1 MKTKL
6 FVFSLF
12 IVIAVFMTGQAS
24 AFELYSK
31 DFKNGGYIPPL
42 FSCLGKDISPE
53 LYWKNPPKDTKSFV
67 LIVEDLDAPGGV
79 FYHWSVY
86 DIPSSVHELKEGTKE
101 YLQGLNDFGNIGY
114 GGPCPPPGKPH
125 RYYFNLYALNISS
138 LGLPK
143 GATIKAIQE
152 KIRSHILGSA
162 FLFGLFKR

>member
-1 MKTKL
+1 MRVWL
-6 FVFSLF
+6 FALF
-12 IVIAVFMTGQAS
+12 FGIGVVGMSEGI

-31 DFKNGGYIPPL
+31 DFTNGGYIPPL
-42 FSCLGKDISPE
+42 FSCLGKDVSPE
-53 LYWKNPPKDTKSFV
+53 LYWKNPPKNTKSFA

-86 DIPSSVHELKEGTKE
+86 DIPQSVHELKEGTKD

-125 RYYFNLYALNISS
+125 RYYFNLYSLNISS

>member
-1 MKTKL
+1 MKTKF

-12 IVIAVFMTGQAS
+12 IVMVLAMTEQAP

-31 DFKNGGYIPPL
+31 DFKNGGYIPPK
-42 FSCLGKDISPE
+42 FTCLGEDISPE
-53 LYWKNPPKDTKSFV
+53 LRWVNPPKDTKSFV

-86 DIPSSVHELKEGTKE
+86 DIPSSVYELKEGTKE

-143 GATIKAIQE
+143 GATIKAVQE

>member
-1 MKTKL
+1 MNEA
-6 FVFSLF
+6 
-12 IVIAVFMTGQAS
+12 I

-31 DFKNGGYIPPL
+31 DFTNGGYIPPK
-42 FSCLGKDISPE
+42 FTCLGEDVSPE
-53 LYWKNPPKDTKSFV
+53 LRWTNPPKDTKSFV

-86 DIPSSVHELKEGTKE
+86 DIPPTVHELKEGTKE
-101 YLQGLNDFGNIGY
+101 YKQGLNDFGSIGY

-138 LGLPK
+138 LGLK
-143 GATIKAIQE
+143 EGASIKAIQD

>member
-1 MKTKL
+1 PKFT
-6 FVFSLF
+6 
-12 IVIAVFMTGQAS
+12 
-24 AFELYSK
+24 
-31 DFKNGGYIPPL
+31 
-42 FSCLGKDISPE
+42 CLGEDISPE
-53 LYWKNPPKDTKSFV
+53 LRWVNPPKDTKSFV

-86 DIPSSVHELKEGTKE
+86 DIPSSVYELKEGTKE

-143 GATIKAIQE
+143 GATIKAVQE

>member
-1 MKTKL
+1 MKAL
-6 FVFSLF
+6 
-12 IVIAVFMTGQAS
+12 IVALIAFLLMIGMKDAI

-31 DFKNGGYIPPL
+31 SFENGGYIPPK
-42 FSCLGKDISPE
+42 FSCLGENISPE
-53 LYWKNPPKDTKSFV
+53 LYWENPPKDTKSFV

-86 DIPSSVHELKEGTKE
+86 DIPSNIHELKEGTKE
-101 YLQGLNDFGNIGY
+101 YRQGLNDFGKIGY

-125 RYYFNLYALNISS
+125 RYYFDLYALNIPS
-138 LGLPK
+138 LGLQQ
-143 GATIKAIQE
+143 GASIKAIQE